1 MPIYIVKANF
11 YYPYGAF
18 LEGDK
23 RMHMSK
29 VIEAGTKFSSE
40 ANEYI
45 LELVRSGIIEE
56 YREVVS
62 ETVLNG
68 NGVGGN
74 EKRELGSEKRELGS
88 EKRELGSE
96 KRDKEKK

>member
-11 YYPYGAF
+11 YYPYESF
-18 LEGDK
+18 SEGDK

-29 VIEAGTKFSSE
+29 VIEAGTKFSSD

-45 LELVRSGIIEE
+45 LELLRSGIIEE

-62 ETVLNG
+62 DKVLT
-68 NGVGGN
+68 GGSSGGGGG
-74 EKRELGSEKRELGS
+74 ESEKVSGQS
-88 EKRELGSE
+88 GQEKGE
-96 KRDKEKK
+96 KKEKEKK

>member
-18 LEGDK
+18 SEGDK

-45 LELVRSGIIEE
+45 SELLRSGIIEE

-62 ETVLNG
+62 ETVLS
-68 NGVGGN
+68 GGSSGFGGIEERGASGEKSV
-74 EKRELGSEKRELGS
+74 EKREVS
-88 EKRELGSE
+88 SE